1 MLEVKKIYKSFGENE
16 LLKKEVIKVITGKS
30 TFSKEMLSELI
41 EENNKKS
48 EEFQKQK
55 TELEIIK
62 KQKEIEFEQ
71 MLKVKKMIPN
81 WKEILKNASIEKKKM
96 ILASIIKKIVVYD
109 EKIDIHLKINFEE
122 FIKTAKKLD
131 IDVKKNCFENVSNR
145 GTSKFNT

>member
-1 MLEVKKIYKSFGENE
+1 
-16 LLKKEVIKVITGKS
+16 
-30 TFSKEMLSELI
+30 MLSELI

-109 EKIDIHLKINFEE
+109 EKIDIHLKINFDE

-131 IDVKKNCFENVSNR
+131 VDVKKNCFENVSNR
-145 GTSKFNT
+145 GTSISYTYLGTFR

>member
-1 MLEVKKIYKSFGENE
+1 
-16 LLKKEVIKVITGKS
+16 
-30 TFSKEMLSELI
+30 MLSELI

-109 EKIDIHLKINFEE
+109 EKIDIHLKINFDE

-131 IDVKKNCFENVSNR
+131 IDVKKKCFENVSNR
-145 GTSKFNT
+145 GACITNTHMGKCFFGKIL

>member
-1 MLEVKKIYKSFGENE
+1 
-16 LLKKEVIKVITGKS
+16 
-30 TFSKEMLSELI
+30 MLSELI

-81 WKEILKNASIEKKKM
+81 WKDILKNASIEKKKM

-109 EKIDIHLKINFEE
+109 EKIDIHLKINFDE

-131 IDVKKNCFENVSNR
+131 IDVKKKCFENVSNR
-145 GTSKFNT
+145 GTSIFNSNLGSF